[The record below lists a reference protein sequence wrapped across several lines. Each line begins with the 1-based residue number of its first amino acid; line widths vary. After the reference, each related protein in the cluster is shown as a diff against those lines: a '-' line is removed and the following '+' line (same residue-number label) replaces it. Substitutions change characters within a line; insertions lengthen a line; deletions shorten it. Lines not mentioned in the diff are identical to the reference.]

1 MNVIPDTTEPVEENT
16 GSELLDIAFG
26 DDFFQS
32 DTKSKSNKF
41 KNKQMGPHQSKK
53 LSTSKGN
60 NQENKKAT
68 CWTGKVFSNHMYT
81 IMG

>member
-1 MNVIPDTTEPVEENT
+1 MNVIPDTTEPAEENID
-16 GSELLDIAFG
+16 SELLDIAFG

-32 DTKSKSNKF
+32 DTKSKSNNG
-41 KNKQMGPHQSKK
+41 KNKQMGTHQSKK

-68 CWTGKVFSNHMYT
+68 SWMGKIFSNHMYM